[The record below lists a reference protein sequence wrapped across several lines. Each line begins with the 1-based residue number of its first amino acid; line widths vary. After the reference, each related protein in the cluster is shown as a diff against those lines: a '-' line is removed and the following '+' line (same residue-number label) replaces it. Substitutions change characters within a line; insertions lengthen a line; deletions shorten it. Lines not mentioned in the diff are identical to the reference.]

1 VSGRSAPGIPA
12 ATSTSHASVGTPR
25 VHLRRTDSTNSRA
38 RELAMAGAPHGTLV
52 SAGEQTAGRGRQG
65 RRWSAPAGSAVLMSV
80 LVRDPPPLLP
90 LLAAVAVCDVVG
102 EHAHIKWPNDVVVQ
116 VGGAGTAGG
125 TAADKEAAA
134 GKAAAGKAAAGKAA
148 AGKAAAGKA
157 AAGKAAAGKAAA
169 GEAAAGVAPDGDPDT
184 PLAKLAGILVEGRP
198 QDGWA
203 VLGIGLNVAVRLD
216 ELPGELRTGSE
227 GRLPAATLG
236 LSTADV
242 EPTLAALTQ
251 ALSRR
256 LVQAPETTLAAWRAR
271 DALRGREIA
280 WLDGR
285 GRAEGIDGTGRLVVA
300 LAGGGR
306 TTLGAG
312 EVHLREIGE
321 RR

>member
-1 VSGRSAPGIPA
+1 MSGRSAPGIPA

-125 TAADKEAAA
+125 TAADKE
-134 GKAAAGKAAAGKAA
+134 
-148 AGKAAAGKA
+148 
-157 AAGKAAAGKAAA
+157 AAAGKAAA